1 MGGLTGNAIAL
12 RVTVAILILLA
23 FVPLLHSGYYEN
35 LFRGVLMFATLS
47 FGWNI
52 IGGYTGYVSFGNVVF
67 FGIGAYTS
75 AALWQHWHQQNLL
88 LAGAGIVLRVW

>member
-1 MGGLTGNAIAL
+1 MAL

-35 LFRGVLMFATLS
+35 LGRSVLMFATLS
-47 FGWNI
+47 LGWNI

-67 FGIGAYTS
+67 FGLGAYTT
-75 AALWQHWHQQNLL
+75 AVLWQHWQQQSIL
-88 LAGAGIVLRVW
+88 LAVVCAIVIGVVFALVLGV